1 MQLRKP
7 IFSETEQA
15 EIDRLMKQ
23 MDEQS
28 KHLQNIK
35 DGNDT
40 DAIRA
45 GKERL
50 KITTVQLNNLLNKQ
64 AS

>member
-35 DGNDT
+35 DGNNT

-50 KITTVQLNNLLNKQ
+50 KNTTVQLNNLLNKQ